1 MEMFATFAKVNI
13 WAVILAGVSYL
24 IVGALWYSPLL
35 FGKQWIQLNG
45 FTDEDFKTN
54 KPMWMITLVSFLS
67 ASVSAFVISWILG
80 ANSSASFGAII
91 GAGIAFFWITMS
103 KLPNVLFENQPVKL
117 FLIHAGFDLVS
128 YMVMGAIVANWR

>member
-1 MEMFATFAKVNI
+1 MFATFAKVNI

-80 ANSSASFGAII
+80 ANSSALFGAII

>member
-13 WAVILAGVSYL
+13 WAVVLAGVSYL

-67 ASVSAFVISWILG
+67 ATVSAFVISWILG
-80 ANSSASFGAII
+80 VNSSATFGAII
-91 GAGIAFFWITMS
+91 GGGIAFFWITMS
-103 KLPNVLFENQPVKL
+103 KLTNVLFENQPVKL
-117 FLIHAGFDLVS
+117 FLIHAGFDLVAF
-128 YMVMGAIVANWR
+128 MVMGAIVGHWR

>member
-80 ANSSASFGAII
+80 VNSNALFGAII

>member
-67 ASVSAFVISWILG
+67 ATVSAFVISWILG
-80 ANSSASFGAII
+80 VNSSATFGAII
-91 GAGIAFFWITMS
+91 GGGIAFFWITMS
-103 KLPNVLFENQPVKL
+103 KLTNVLFENQPVKL
-117 FLIHAGFDLVS
+117 FLIHAGFDLVAF
-128 YMVMGAIVANWR
+128 MVMGAIVGHWR

>member
-1 MEMFATFAKVNI
+1 MFATFAKVNI

-67 ASVSAFVISWILG
+67 ACVSAFVISWILG
-80 ANSSASFGAII
+80 VNSSAAFGAII

-103 KLPNVLFENQPVKL
+103 KLPNVLFENQPFKL